1 MKLLKSIS
9 LKQMNSKK
17 YPFII
22 KIKGKLHKL
31 ECFYGKCMFRR
42 CDEKGRVFRTTN
54 VIPFKTRNLNI
65 EQS

>member
-1 MKLLKSIS
+1 
-9 LKQMNSKK
+9 MNSKK

-22 KIKGKLHKL
+22 KIKGKPHKL